1 MWISEDEFKEWAQ
14 IDVDE
19 SITLENWILQ
29 GQDIIE
35 KYLDRNIEQANYT
48 EKYDGGNQFIFL
60 KNYPVSSITSVKEDD
75 ITLDSSEYG
84 FTETGILYLKDRNF
98 SEGIQ
103 NIEVSYTAGYSE
115 IPDSLKRALTIVV
128 QNLIAY
134 AVRPTDLP
142 TSQGMEGA
150 SINYSKDEILTDAVK
165 KILNPFKR
173 VSIR

>member
-1 MWISEDEFKEWAQ
+1 MWISENEFKEWAQ

-19 SITLENWILQ
+19 SINLENWILQ

-35 KYLDRNIEQANYT
+35 KYLDRHIEQANYT

-60 KNYPVSSITSVKEDD
+60 KNYPVSSISSVKEDD

-103 NIEVSYTAGYSE
+103 NVEVSYTAGYSE

-142 TSQGMEGA
+142 TSQGMEGM

-165 KILNPFKR
+165 EILKPFKR

>member
-1 MWISEDEFKEWAQ
+1 MWISENEFKEWAQ

-48 EKYDGGNQFIFL
+48 EKHDGGNQFVFL

-75 ITLDSSEYG
+75 IILDSSEYG

-142 TSQGMEGA
+142 TSQGMEGM
-150 SINYSKDEILTDAVK
+150 SVNYSKDEILTDAVK

-173 VSIR
+173 VNIR